1 MSSQVTESEAGVGLE
16 EDLENGDSED
26 DKRQRRKQGHSKNAS
41 VSERD
46 RKIGHRRVNEAG
58 QVSYKKVETN
68 ALMGSIQL
76 GIHDSVG
83 GLAKYPERDLLM
95 QDFMSVETSQFPS
108 KGGHQ
113 RSNGEKTPG
122 HPYSDFTF

>member
-1 MSSQVTESEAGVGLE
+1 MKTSSI
-16 EDLENGDSED
+16 
-26 DKRQRRKQGHSKNAS
+26 
-41 VSERD
+41 SERE

-58 QVSYKKVETN
+58 QVSYKKGETN

-83 GLAKYPERDLLM
+83 GLAKYPDRSISVISYSRWTTHKSFLFIESDITVSFRYQQVSYILVHRDLLM

-113 RSNGEKTPG
+113 VCPKT
-122 HPYSDFTF
+122 T

>member
-1 MSSQVTESEAGVGLE
+1 MADPPPEGGGE
-16 EDLENGDSED
+16 EEEMVMENGAHDLGDEEE
-26 DKRQRRKQGHSKNAS
+26 KGRRKGHMKTSS
-41 VSERD
+41 ISERE

-83 GLAKYPERDLLM
+83 GLAKYPERFVNHLI
-95 QDFMSVETSQFPS
+95 SSQLQIKS
-108 KGGHQ
+108 
-113 RSNGEKTPG
+113 
-122 HPYSDFTF
+122 

>member
-1 MSSQVTESEAGVGLE
+1 MKKVADSPPGVGGE
-16 EDLENGDSED
+16 EEEMVLENGAHGLEGEEE
-26 DKRQRRKQGHSKNAS
+26 RRRRKGHMKTSS
-41 VSERD
+41 ISERE

-83 GLAKYPERDLLM
+83 GLAKYPER
-95 QDFMSVETSQFPS
+95 FMSIFCFS
-108 KGGHQ
+108 
-113 RSNGEKTPG
+113 
-122 HPYSDFTF
+122 